1 MTTKQT
7 LGDKIKHLRNTKG
20 LTQSDLAG
28 EDMTKSMLSQ
38 IENGRALPSMR
49 SLQILAARLGVDAG
63 YFLEEEQ
70 SEDLPRLVRDIE
82 AKHKQKNYQSIIST
96 VKPLMGGKLPMTV
109 DAARLMEFYVSACY
123 YTGTDGG
130 EEAIQRAVEI
140 YERFNLYVESAK
152 VQYLAYA
159 LMFAQSRYQDSL
171 ELILRVREDYVSK
184 KVGNDFLFEIDL
196 HYAESVT
203 LSALGDYD
211 GSREAALA
219 AIALSREEGVF
230 YLTDHLYRVLS
241 NLAQQSGNLDEAR
254 KYLDKAGLFVQ
265 LTEDDQSVQLLRLSE
280 IRQANVEQRYEEA
293 LLLGQQCRTEAKG
306 SRYES
311 SWFLQSGIALYHLGR
326 DEEALASLSKVTL
339 PDDAYH
345 PLDLAGYFTAYAYK
359 AKIYASQGKMEE
371 ARQQSQIAYER
382 VRQYPPSSYSKFIEA
397 TYLELHR

>member
-1 MTTKQT
+1 MTTTQT
-7 LGDKIKHLRNTKG
+7 LGDKIKHLRISKG

-63 YFLEEEQ
+63 FFLEEEQ
-70 SEDLPRLVRDIE
+70 NGDLTRLVRDME
-82 AKHKQKNYQSIIST
+82 VQFKQKNFQAIVST
-96 VKPLMGGKLPMTV
+96 VKPLMDGKLPMTV
-109 DAARLMEFYVSACY
+109 DTAQLMEFYVNACY
-123 YTGTDGG
+123 YTGTEGG

-159 LMFAQSRYQDSL
+159 LLFAQSRYKESL

-184 KVGNDFLFEIDL
+184 KVGNDFLFEIEL
-196 HYAESVT
+196 HYAHSVT

-211 GSREAALA
+211 QSREAALA
-219 AIALSREEGVF
+219 AIKLSREEGVYF
-230 YLTDHLYRVLS
+230 LTDHLYRLLS
-241 NLAQQSGNLDEAR
+241 NLAQLSGNLGEAR

-265 LTEDDQSVQLLRLSE
+265 LTEDEQSLQLFRLSE
-280 IRQANVEQRYEEA
+280 IRQANMEQRYEEA
-293 LLLGQQCRTEAKG
+293 LLLGEQYRPLIKG

-311 SWFLQSGIALYHLGR
+311 NAYLQTGIALYYLGR
-326 DEEALASLSKVTL
+326 DEEALANLSRVTL

-345 PLDLAGYFTAYAYK
+345 PLDRAGYFTAYAYK
-359 AKIYASQGKMEE
+359 AKIYARQGKMEE
-371 ARQQSQIAYER
+371 ARQQSEIAYER
-382 VRQYPPSSYSKFIEA
+382 VGQYPPSAYSQFIEA
-397 TYLELHR
+397 TYRELHS